1 MTNLKIA
8 AYRGYGTAQRLKVKG
23 RVLRGEPLT
32 TARETTP
39 PWENLLNMYRR
50 FAAGKVPGAR
60 VRAKVAGQQAEVVA
74 DAQGYFETQIELN
87 CPLQES
93 SLWHE
98 VGLALL
104 EPEQNVSSTA
114 EVLVPPPS
122 ARFGVISDV
131 DDTIVQTTPNDPWRM
146 IQSVYLG
153 NARTLAPFPGVSAF
167 YRALQR
173 GVSDREYNPIFYVSS
188 SPLNLY
194 DVFEEFLQVGKLPT
208 GPMLLREREFVPE
221 NLFGLGHK
229 GHKLVKIRAILQHYP
244 ELPFILI
251 GDSGQE
257 DPEIYAQ
264 LVQDY
269 RDRILGIYI
278 RDVSV
283 GDSWRQIQLRA
294 IAKQV
299 RQAGSQF
306 QLVTTTEAAA
316 THAANR
322 GWIAAESSVSVN

>member
-1 MTNLKIA
+1 
-8 AYRGYGTAQRLKVKG
+8 
-23 RVLRGEPLT
+23 
-32 TARETTP
+32 
-39 PWENLLNMYRR
+39 
-50 FAAGKVPGAR
+50 
-60 VRAKVAGQQAEVVA
+60 
-74 DAQGYFETQIELN
+74 
-87 CPLQES
+87 
-93 SLWHE
+93 
-98 VGLALL
+98 
-104 EPEQNVSSTA
+104 
-114 EVLVPPPS
+114 
-122 ARFGVISDV
+122 
-131 DDTIVQTTPNDPWRM
+131 M

-153 NARTLAPFPGVSAF
+153 NARTLSPFPGVSAF

-173 GVSDREYNPIFYVSS
+173 GISDREINPIFYVSS

-194 DVFEEFLQVGKLPT
+194 DLFEEFLQVGDLPV
-208 GPMLLREREFVPE
+208 GPMLLREREIVPE
-221 NLFGLGHK
+221 NLFGLGHRR
-229 GHKLVKIRAILQHYP
+229 HKLSKIRAILQHYP

-264 LVQDY
+264 LAQNY

-294 IAKQV
+294 IAKRV

-316 THAANR
+316 NHAIER
-322 GWIAAESSVSVN
+322 GWIAAESVPEVAERVRQYSS